1 MEILHIVSDTGVLV
15 GCHGMLMLH
24 GSHLF
29 GTLRAPEQDVA
40 ENEDDDEDEEASSL
54 ANGVVTD

>member
-15 GCHGMLMLH
+15 GCHGMFMLH
-24 GSHLF
+24 ESHLF
-29 GTLRAPEQDVA
+29 ATLRAPEQDVA